1 MLVTATPAG
10 IEKYFEEAF
19 YPGVEGKEP
28 PMSHRSEDV
37 RSSASCPYLVLAQV
51 QTNGRLAS
59 GRGTSATMA

>member
-28 PMSHRSEDV
+28 PHV
-37 RSSASCPYLVLAQV
+37 TP
-51 QTNGRLAS
+51 
-59 GRGTSATMA
+59 